1 MENQAYKATP
11 EVALS
16 LVICSKNRAA
26 SLARCFEHIRQ
37 NRPAFKW
44 ELILVDNGST
54 DNTRDVM
61 LAFIESLDVPAK
73 YIYEAKRG
81 NGAGRNTAIEQCR
94 GEIIAFTDD
103 DCYLDSNFL
112 TEVEKVFRDP
122 QLGYM
127 SGRIMLFDKT
137 DMPVTIN
144 ESLDS
149 YMVGESE
156 IAPGGLV
163 QGANMAFRKKAIV
176 EAGMFDLVF
185 GAGAVFAG
193 EDWEL
198 AMRISAN
205 GWKGGYFA
213 DPFVWHHHG
222 RKADAA
228 KKLLTFYWVGEG
240 AVYAKG
246 LLNKKMR
253 PQVFRMMLKAL
264 HLHEFW
270 RHKRT
275 LWHISAGF
283 LKYMKIHLIGKTS

>member
-1 MENQAYKATP
+1 MENKAYPTTR
-11 EVALS
+11 EIALS

-26 SLARCFEHIRQ
+26 SLDRCFEYVRQ
-37 NRPAFKW
+37 NRPQFNW

-54 DNTRDVM
+54 DNTREVM
-61 LAFIESLDVPAK
+61 LAFIETLDVPAK

-81 NGAGRNTAIEQCR
+81 NGAGRNAAIVQCR
-94 GEIIAFTDD
+94 GEVIAFTDD
-103 DCYLDSNFL
+103 DCYLDTNFL
-112 TEVEKVFRDP
+112 TEIERAFRDP

-137 DMPVTIN
+137 DEPVTIN
-144 ESLDS
+144 ESLES
-149 YMVGESE
+149 YIVAQSE

-163 QGANMAFRKKAIV
+163 QGANMAFRRKAIV

-185 GAGAVFAG
+185 GAGAQFAG

-228 KKLLTFYWVGEG
+228 KKLLIFYWVGEG

-253 PQVFRMMLKAL
+253 PQVFRMMMKAL
-264 HLHEFW
+264 QLSELW
-270 RHKRT
+270 RHKRNAYF
-275 LWHISAGF
+275 IMVGF
-283 LKYMKIHLIGKTS
+283 VKYMKIHLIGKTS